1 MWILFAF
8 LSAFFAGIT
17 SILAK
22 IGIQDTDSDL
32 ATTLRTGVVL
42 IFSWL
47 MVFLT
52 GNISGFAALT
62 WKNLLFLILSGL
74 ATGASWLCYFKAL
87 QLGDINKVVPIDK
100 SSVILTMLL
109 AWIFLGET
117 LYWNGILGLLL
128 IAAGTLLMIQKKK
141 NTHSTENKS
150 YFLWAILSAIFAAA
164 TSILGKL
171 GTQDIPSNL
180 ATALRTCV
188 VLIMAWLLVFLQKK
202 QTQLPSISKKSIWFI
217 ILSGIATGLSWLC
230 YYHALQN
237 GKASIVAPI
246 DKLSIL
252 FSILFARIWLG
263 ERLSKKALLGLGI
276 LTAGTLLLL
285 VKF

>member
-1 MWILFAF
+1 MCIRDR
-8 LSAFFAGIT
+8 
-17 SILAK
+17 
-22 IGIQDTDSDL
+22 DTDSDL
-32 ATTLRTGVVL
+32 ATALRTGVVL
-42 IFSWL
+42 VFSWL
-47 MVFLT
+47 MVFIT
-52 GNISGFAALT
+52 GSTSGFAALT
-62 WKNLLFLILSGL
+62 WQNLLFLFLSGL

-109 AWIFLGET
+109 AWIFLGEP

-128 IAAGTLLMIQKKK
+128 IAVGTLLMIQKKQSQH
-141 NTHSTENKS
+141 TVENRS
-150 YFLWAILSAIFAAA
+150 YFLWAVFSAIFAAA

-188 VLIMAWLLVFLQKK
+188 VLVMAWLLVFLQKK
-202 QTQLPSISKKSIWFI
+202 QFLLSSISKKSMWFI
-217 ILSGIATGLSWLC
+217 VLSGIATGLSWLC

-252 FSILFARIWLG
+252 FSIIFARFWLG
-263 ERLSKKALLGLGI
+263 ERLSKKALSGLII
-276 LTAGTLLLL
+276 LTVGTLLLL

>member
-1 MWILFAF
+1 
-8 LSAFFAGIT
+8 
-17 SILAK
+17 
-22 IGIQDTDSDL
+22 
-32 ATTLRTGVVL
+32 
-42 IFSWL
+42 

-52 GNISGFAALT
+52 GNISGFAALS

-128 IAAGTLLMIQKKK
+128 IAAGTLLMIQKKQ
-141 NTHSTENKS
+141 NAHSTENKS

-180 ATALRTCV
+180 ATALRTCC
-188 VLIMAWLLVFLQKK
+188 LLY
-202 QTQLPSISKKSIWFI
+202 TSYI
-217 ILSGIATGLSWLC
+217 IEA
-230 YYHALQN
+230 QQQVEN
-237 GKASIVAPI
+237 
-246 DKLSIL
+246 
-252 FSILFARIWLG
+252 R
-263 ERLSKKALLGLGI
+263 
-276 LTAGTLLLL
+276 
-285 VKF
+285 

>member
-17 SILAK
+17 AILAK

-32 ATTLRTGVVL
+32 ATALRTGVVL
-42 IFSWL
+42 VFSWL
-47 MVFLT
+47 MVLLT
-52 GNISGFAALT
+52 GSASAISSLS
-62 WKNLLFLILSGL
+62 WKNLLFLVLSGI
-74 ATGASWLCYFKAL
+74 ATGVSWLCYFKAL

-109 AWIFLGET
+109 AWIVLGET
-117 LYWNGILGLLL
+117 LYLNSILGMVL
-128 IAAGTLLMIQKKK
+128 IAVGTLLMIERKASSGATGKG
-141 NTHSTENKS
+141 
-150 YFLWAILSAIFAAA
+150 YLLWAVFSAVFAAA

-188 VLIMAWLLVFLQKK
+188 VLLMAWVLVFMQHK
-202 QTQLPSISKKSIWFI
+202 QSGIQQISRRSMGFI
-217 ILSGIATGLSWLC
+217 VLSGIATGLSWMC
-230 YYHALQN
+230 YYHALQT

-252 FSILFARIWLG
+252 LSILFARIWLH
-263 ERLSKKALLGLGI
+263 ESLSKKALFGLSL
-276 LTAGTLLLL
+276 LTAGTFLLL